1 MSRRVREFVE
11 IRDYTSL
18 DELIARL
25 VEIREDLPEESEPL
39 VKMKGDDIFG
49 RQLCISFFRPQT
61 AEEAECDARYAEAY
75 RKSRELAKL
84 PGEAAPAV
92 RQRRLRAVA

>member
-11 IRDYTSL
+11 IKDYTSL
-18 DELIARL
+18 DELIAAL
-25 VEIREDLPEESEPL
+25 VGIREGLPDESEPM
-39 VKMKGDDIFG
+39 VKMKGDDVFG

-75 RKSRELAKL
+75 RQSREVAKL
-84 PGEAAPAV
+84 QGESAPAV